1 MAEDVKP
8 TRKNLMAIE
17 DRIELSERG
26 HDTLEQ
32 KRDGLIMEFM
42 DILDQAQD
50 VRANLNQD
58 YERAQ
63 NKINMARAM
72 EGDVAVRG
80 AASALKEYPEITTQS
95 KNIMGVVVPQIE
107 SSRVKKSLD
116 QRGYGLLGSSARI
129 DEAADAYEELL
140 ESIILAAEVETAMK
154 KMLEE
159 IETTKRRVNALEF
172 KLLPELYENQE
183 YIEQKLEEQER
194 EEIFRLKKIK
204 AKKEEEEKE
213 EAPEEEAEEERP
225 KSPVALMGS
234 SPYSLEDDLQRV
246 ADYAPEG
253 GGDVVRPLS
262 GRPPAASPRN
272 EPGAGDCRS
281 DCTRPRHRRATV
293 RRGRSRARFPTPTAR
308 GPAGAARRTAR
319 LARDAPRGVTATG
332 ASRARGRR
340 PAAGTGPPRRQ
351 LRRGGPRRPRS
362 PPSAT
367 RRCCERTGRP
377 FHPRSRDGSN
387 VARFGGVR
395 GGSHRQRVLRAE
407 EEALRRRW
415 STGGCRRCHRTR
427 RRAVRLSRS
436 RW

>member
-8 TRKNLMAIE
+8 TRKELMRIE
-17 DRIELSERG
+17 ERIELSERG

-50 VRANLNQD
+50 VRSELEDD

-63 NKINMARAM
+63 EKINMARAM

-80 AASALKEYPEITTQS
+80 AAAALKEHPEITTQS

-172 KLLPELYENQE
+172 KLLPDLRENQE
-183 YIEQKLEEQER
+183 FIEQKLEEQER

-204 AKKEEEEKE
+204 NKKEQEEKE
-213 EAPEEEAEEERP
+213 EREAAEAEAAAEAETETV
-225 KSPVALMGS
+225 SA
-234 SPYSLEDDLQRV
+234 DD
-246 ADYAPEG
+246 
-253 GGDVVRPLS
+253 
-262 GRPPAASPRN
+262 
-272 EPGAGDCRS
+272 
-281 DCTRPRHRRATV
+281 
-293 RRGRSRARFPTPTAR
+293 
-308 GPAGAARRTAR
+308 
-319 LARDAPRGVTATG
+319 
-332 ASRARGRR
+332 
-340 PAAGTGPPRRQ
+340 
-351 LRRGGPRRPRS
+351 
-362 PPSAT
+362 
-367 RRCCERTGRP
+367 
-377 FHPRSRDGSN
+377 
-387 VARFGGVR
+387 
-395 GGSHRQRVLRAE
+395 
-407 EEALRRRW
+407 
-415 STGGCRRCHRTR
+415 
-427 RRAVRLSRS
+427 
-436 RW
+436 

>member
-63 NKINMARAM
+63 NTINMARAM

-80 AASALKEYPEITTQS
+80 AAAALKEYPEITTQS

-213 EAPEEEAEEERP
+213 ERAAAEEAEAE
-225 KSPVALMGS
+225 
-234 SPYSLEDDLQRV
+234 
-246 ADYAPEG
+246 
-253 GGDVVRPLS
+253 
-262 GRPPAASPRN
+262 AA
-272 EPGAGDCRS
+272 
-281 DCTRPRHRRATV
+281 
-293 RRGRSRARFPTPTAR
+293 
-308 GPAGAARRTAR
+308 AA
-319 LARDAPRGVTATG
+319 
-332 ASRARGRR
+332 
-340 PAAGTGPPRRQ
+340 
-351 LRRGGPRRPRS
+351 
-362 PPSAT
+362 
-367 RRCCERTGRP
+367 
-377 FHPRSRDGSN
+377 N
-387 VARFGGVR
+387 
-395 GGSHRQRVLRAE
+395 
-407 EEALRRRW
+407 
-415 STGGCRRCHRTR
+415 
-427 RRAVRLSRS
+427 
-436 RW
+436 

>member
-50 VRANLNQD
+50 VRSQLEED
-58 YERAQ
+58 YDTAQ
-63 NKINMARAM
+63 GKINMARAM

-80 AASALKEYPEITTQS
+80 AAAALKEHPEITTQS

-140 ESIILAAEVETAMK
+140 ETIILAAEVETAMK

-172 KLLPELYENQE
+172 KLLPELNENKE

-204 AKKEEEEKE
+204 AKKEEEEKAE
-213 EAPEEEAEEERP
+213 REAAEAEAEAETAETERV
-225 KSPVALMGS
+225 SA
-234 SPYSLEDDLQRV
+234 DD
-246 ADYAPEG
+246 
-253 GGDVVRPLS
+253 
-262 GRPPAASPRN
+262 
-272 EPGAGDCRS
+272 
-281 DCTRPRHRRATV
+281 
-293 RRGRSRARFPTPTAR
+293 
-308 GPAGAARRTAR
+308 
-319 LARDAPRGVTATG
+319 
-332 ASRARGRR
+332 
-340 PAAGTGPPRRQ
+340 
-351 LRRGGPRRPRS
+351 
-362 PPSAT
+362 
-367 RRCCERTGRP
+367 
-377 FHPRSRDGSN
+377 
-387 VARFGGVR
+387 
-395 GGSHRQRVLRAE
+395 
-407 EEALRRRW
+407 
-415 STGGCRRCHRTR
+415 
-427 RRAVRLSRS
+427 
-436 RW
+436 